1 MVGARAKILVYIL
14 IKLSTGNLGFLSSK
28 RRFVADCYRYFM
40 FLSSDSKM
48 VLFFL
53 KQAFLFM
60 IHA

>member
-14 IKLSTGNLGFLSSK
+14 IKLSTGNFGFLSSK
-28 RRFVADCYRYFM
+28 RRFVTDCYRSFM
-40 FLSSDSKM
+40 FLASDSKI
-48 VLFFL
+48 VLFYM